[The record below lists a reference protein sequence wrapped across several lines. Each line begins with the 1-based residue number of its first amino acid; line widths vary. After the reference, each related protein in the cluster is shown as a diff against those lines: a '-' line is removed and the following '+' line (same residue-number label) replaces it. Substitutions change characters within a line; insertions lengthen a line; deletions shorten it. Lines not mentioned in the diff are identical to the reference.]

1 MEKGFVRR
9 LSRPLVGAV
18 LAACLFSSSALTAT
32 HPAGD
37 AAGIS
42 PAWWGVRLE
51 VTARGGYAISG
62 GETPVT
68 GDYVCRVLWEG
79 RLEPDDEDFLL
90 VHIRTEI
97 LEWRLRER
105 SGPAGRESVLE
116 APAAPGPAVR
126 MNYVIKDGREV
137 EFFFDLGGISI
148 PLHASP
154 LAVALELPR
163 SSGRTPG
170 GRGRAYGDFV
180 GRGSCRVVMP
190 ESDLERRS
198 PKRHFSWDWRRER
211 QYFGNGRI
219 LTVVQSHAAEA
230 VVTVTVH

>member
-1 MEKGFVRR
+1 MEKGFVPR

-18 LAACLFSSSALTAT
+18 LAACLFSTPTLTAQ
-32 HPAGD
+32 PP
-37 AAGIS
+37 AGIS
-42 PAWWGVRLE
+42 APWWSVRLE
-51 VTARGGYAISG
+51 ITAKGGYAVSG
-62 GETPVT
+62 GEAPVT

-90 VHIRTEI
+90 VHLRTEI

-105 SGPAGRESVLE
+105 SGPAGRESVRE

-154 LAVALELPR
+154 LVVALEMPR

-180 GRGSCRVVMP
+180 GRGSCRVVIP
-190 ESDLERRS
+190 ETDLEQRS

-211 QYFGNGRI
+211 QYVRSGRI
-219 LTVVQSHAAEA
+219 LTVAQSHAAEA
-230 VVTVTVH
+230 DVIVTVH